1 MRPLPIFDN
10 PNYRGSG
17 KLKDKIAI
25 ITGGDSG
32 LGRACSIAFV
42 KEGAKVV
49 IPYYNETR
57 DANDTK
63 EYIERLGGEC
73 LLIKGDITD
82 HDFCKEIVK
91 KTIDKFDV
99 DEKPIKQLDKIII
112 GKYSDAPDYLKDN
125 EYIKNGYLINCHS
138 LKLVL
143 RSLFVCSN
151 ETINIWSHLLGC
163 IISILLIVLTVM
175 FLKTSLIRELSQTEY
190 EDLQVKV
197 NETIIPWSSEL
208 RRHKLSEI
216 GKINSNVCSVIDNI
230 LSNTDNLVSNYG
242 TKFTTIT
249 IIENF
254 IENTKKLINKIVNI
268 FSSDSN
274 ILDDITT
281 KWEICVNKIISYIKY
296 DMDDIIKIKGENIGR
311 WPLFIM
317 LSAAIVC
324 FGFSTSFHWFSIYS
338 KNLYS
343 LLCRLDY
350 AGITFLI
357 PGSCY
362 PPYFYF
368 YYCERCK

>member
-1 MRPLPIFDN
+1 MSSYENLKEENLKER
-10 PNYRGSG
+10 
-17 KLKDKIAI
+17 KDK
-25 ITGGDSG
+25 GKD
-32 LGRACSIAFV
+32 
-42 KEGAKVV
+42 
-49 IPYYNETR
+49 
-57 DANDTK
+57 
-63 EYIERLGGEC
+63 
-73 LLIKGDITD
+73 
-82 HDFCKEIVK
+82 
-91 KTIDKFDV
+91 
-99 DEKPIKQLDKIII
+99 IKQKNDKKEEKLHKKEEKIII

-151 ETINIWSHLLGC
+151 ETINVWSHLLGC
-163 IISILLIVLTVM
+163 FISLFLIIFTATSI
-175 FLKTSLIRELSQTEY
+175 KTSLLKELTQSEY

-208 RRHKLSEI
+208 RKHKLNEFGTISE
-216 GKINSNVCSVIDNI
+216 NVGLIIDDI
-230 LSNTDNLVSNYG
+230 LSNSDNLVANYG
-242 TKFTTIT
+242 TKSTTIE

-254 IENTKKLINKIVNI
+254 IENTKYLINKIVNI
-268 FSSDSN
+268 FSKDSN

-281 KWEICVNKIISYIKY
+281 KWEICVDKIISYIKY
-296 DMDDIIKIKGENIGR
+296 DFKDDIKGENIGR
-311 WPLFIM
+311 WPLFLM

-343 LLCRLDY
+343 FLCRLDY

-368 YYCERCK
+368 YYCEKC

>member
-1 MRPLPIFDN
+1 MSSYENLKEENLKER
-10 PNYRGSG
+10 
-17 KLKDKIAI
+17 KDK
-25 ITGGDSG
+25 
-32 LGRACSIAFV
+32 
-42 KEGAKVV
+42 
-49 IPYYNETR
+49 
-57 DANDTK
+57 
-63 EYIERLGGEC
+63 
-73 LLIKGDITD
+73 
-82 HDFCKEIVK
+82 
-91 KTIDKFDV
+91 
-99 DEKPIKQLDKIII
+99 EKDIKQKNDKKEEKLHKKEEKIII

-151 ETINIWSHLLGC
+151 ETINVWSHLLGC
-163 IISILLIVLTVM
+163 FIALFLIIFTATSI
-175 FLKTSLIRELSQTEY
+175 KTSLLKELTQSEY

-208 RRHKLSEI
+208 RKHKLNEFGTI
-216 GKINSNVCSVIDNI
+216 TENVGLIIDDI
-230 LSNTDNLVSNYG
+230 LSNSDNLVANYG
-242 TKFTTIT
+242 TKSTTIE
-249 IIENF
+249 IIGNF
-254 IENTKKLINKIVNI
+254 IENTKYLINKIVNI
-268 FSSDSN
+268 FSKDSN

-281 KWEICVNKIISYIKY
+281 KWEICVDKIISYIKY
-296 DMDDIIKIKGENIGR
+296 NFKDDIKGENIGR
-311 WPLFIM
+311 WPLFLM

-343 LLCRLDY
+343 FLCRLDY

-368 YYCERCK
+368 YYCEKCK

>member
-1 MRPLPIFDN
+1 MSSYENLKEENLKER
-10 PNYRGSG
+10 
-17 KLKDKIAI
+17 KDK
-25 ITGGDSG
+25 GKD
-32 LGRACSIAFV
+32 
-42 KEGAKVV
+42 
-49 IPYYNETR
+49 
-57 DANDTK
+57 
-63 EYIERLGGEC
+63 
-73 LLIKGDITD
+73 
-82 HDFCKEIVK
+82 
-91 KTIDKFDV
+91 
-99 DEKPIKQLDKIII
+99 IKQKNDKKEEKLHKKGEKIII

-151 ETINIWSHLLGC
+151 ETINVWSHLLGC
-163 IISILLIVLTVM
+163 FIALFLIIFTATSI
-175 FLKTSLIRELSQTEY
+175 KTSLLKELTQSEY

-208 RRHKLSEI
+208 RKHKLNEFGTISE
-216 GKINSNVCSVIDNI
+216 NVGLIIDDI
-230 LSNTDNLVSNYG
+230 LSNSDNLVANYG
-242 TKFTTIT
+242 TKSTTIE

-254 IENTKKLINKIVNI
+254 IENTKYLINKIVNI
-268 FSSDSN
+268 FSKDSN

-281 KWEICVNKIISYIKY
+281 KWEICVDKIISYIKY
-296 DMDDIIKIKGENIGR
+296 DFKDDIKGENIGR
-311 WPLFIM
+311 WPLFLM

-343 LLCRLDY
+343 FLCRLDY

-368 YYCERCK
+368 YYCEKC

>member
-1 MRPLPIFDN
+1 MSLYEN
-10 PNYRGSG
+10 
-17 KLKDKIAI
+17 KKKAELKDSSPLKNKKENNKI
-25 ITGGDSG
+25 
-32 LGRACSIAFV
+32 
-42 KEGAKVV
+42 
-49 IPYYNETR
+49 N
-57 DANDTK
+57 TK
-63 EYIERLGGEC
+63 EKSL
-73 LLIKGDITD
+73 
-82 HDFCKEIVK
+82 KE
-91 KTIDKFDV
+91 
-99 DEKPIKQLDKIII
+99 EDKIIV
-112 GKYSDAPDYLKDN
+112 GKYSDAPEYLKDN

-151 ETINIWSHLLGC
+151 ETINIWSHLVGC
-163 IISILLIVLTVM
+163 IIAILLILFTAI
-175 FLKTSLIRELSQTEY
+175 FLKTTLMRELTQAEY
-190 EDLQVKV
+190 EDLQIQI

-208 RRHKLSEI
+208 RKYKLDEKE
-216 GKINSNVCSVIDNI
+216 KIDTNVCSVIDNI
-230 LSNTDNLVSNYG
+230 LSNIDNLINNSG
-242 TKFTTIT
+242 AKFTTVN
-249 IIENF
+249 IIEKF
-254 IENTKKLINKIVNI
+254 IENTKNLINKIVNI
-268 FSSDSN
+268 FAKDSN
-274 ILDDITT
+274 ILEHITT

-296 DMDDIIKIKGENIGR
+296 NNLVDEIKGENIGR

-368 YYCERCK
+368 YYCEKC

>member
-1 MRPLPIFDN
+1 MSSYENLKEENLKER
-10 PNYRGSG
+10 
-17 KLKDKIAI
+17 KDK
-25 ITGGDSG
+25 
-32 LGRACSIAFV
+32 
-42 KEGAKVV
+42 
-49 IPYYNETR
+49 
-57 DANDTK
+57 
-63 EYIERLGGEC
+63 
-73 LLIKGDITD
+73 
-82 HDFCKEIVK
+82 
-91 KTIDKFDV
+91 
-99 DEKPIKQLDKIII
+99 EKDIKQKNDKKEEKLHKKEEKIII

-151 ETINIWSHLLGC
+151 ETINVWSHLLGC
-163 IISILLIVLTVM
+163 FIALFLIIFTATSI
-175 FLKTSLIRELSQTEY
+175 KTSLLKELTQSEY

-208 RRHKLSEI
+208 RKHKLNEFGTI
-216 GKINSNVCSVIDNI
+216 TENVGLIIDDI
-230 LSNTDNLVSNYG
+230 LSNSDNLVANYG
-242 TKFTTIT
+242 TKSTTIE
-249 IIENF
+249 IIGNF
-254 IENTKKLINKIVNI
+254 IENTKYLINKIVNI
-268 FSSDSN
+268 FSKDSN

-281 KWEICVNKIISYIKY
+281 KWEICVDKIISYIKY
-296 DMDDIIKIKGENIGR
+296 DFKDDIKGENIGR
-311 WPLFIM
+311 WPLFLM

-343 LLCRLDY
+343 FLCRLDY

-368 YYCERCK
+368 YYCEKC

>member
-1 MRPLPIFDN
+1 MSSYENLKEENLKER
-10 PNYRGSG
+10 
-17 KLKDKIAI
+17 KDK
-25 ITGGDSG
+25 GKD
-32 LGRACSIAFV
+32 
-42 KEGAKVV
+42 
-49 IPYYNETR
+49 
-57 DANDTK
+57 
-63 EYIERLGGEC
+63 
-73 LLIKGDITD
+73 
-82 HDFCKEIVK
+82 
-91 KTIDKFDV
+91 
-99 DEKPIKQLDKIII
+99 IKQKNDKKEEKLHKKGEKIII

-151 ETINIWSHLLGC
+151 ETINVWSHLLGC
-163 IISILLIVLTVM
+163 FIALFLIIFTATSI
-175 FLKTSLIRELSQTEY
+175 KTSLLKELTQSEY

-208 RRHKLSEI
+208 RKHKLNEFGTI
-216 GKINSNVCSVIDNI
+216 TENVGLIIDDI
-230 LSNTDNLVSNYG
+230 LSNSDNLVANYG
-242 TKFTTIT
+242 TKSTTIE
-249 IIENF
+249 IIGNF
-254 IENTKKLINKIVNI
+254 IENTKYLINKIVNI
-268 FSSDSN
+268 FSKDSN

-281 KWEICVNKIISYIKY
+281 KWEICVDKIISYIKY
-296 DMDDIIKIKGENIGR
+296 NFKDDIKGENIGR
-311 WPLFIM
+311 WPLFLM

-343 LLCRLDY
+343 FLCRLDY

-368 YYCERCK
+368 YYCEKC

>member
-1 MRPLPIFDN
+1 MSLYQN
-10 PNYRGSG
+10 LETEKNRGEEKEVKS
-17 KLKDKIAI
+17 LK
-25 ITGGDSG
+25 
-32 LGRACSIAFV
+32 
-42 KEGAKVV
+42 
-49 IPYYNETR
+49 N
-57 DANDTK
+57 
-63 EYIERLGGEC
+63 
-73 LLIKGDITD
+73 
-82 HDFCKEIVK
+82 K
-91 KTIDKFDV
+91 KTIVKFDV

-163 IISILLIVLTVM
+163 IISILLIVLTAM

-274 ILDDITT
+274 ILVDITT

-343 LLCRLDY
+343 LLCRFDY

>member
-1 MRPLPIFDN
+1 MSSYENLKEENLKER
-10 PNYRGSG
+10 
-17 KLKDKIAI
+17 KDK
-25 ITGGDSG
+25 
-32 LGRACSIAFV
+32 
-42 KEGAKVV
+42 
-49 IPYYNETR
+49 
-57 DANDTK
+57 
-63 EYIERLGGEC
+63 
-73 LLIKGDITD
+73 
-82 HDFCKEIVK
+82 
-91 KTIDKFDV
+91 
-99 DEKPIKQLDKIII
+99 EKDIKQKNDKKEEKLHKKEEKIII

-151 ETINIWSHLLGC
+151 ETINVWSHLLGC
-163 IISILLIVLTVM
+163 FIALFLIIFTATSI
-175 FLKTSLIRELSQTEY
+175 KTSLLKELTQSEY

-208 RRHKLSEI
+208 RKHKLNEFGTI
-216 GKINSNVCSVIDNI
+216 TENVGLIIDDI
-230 LSNTDNLVSNYG
+230 LSNSDKLVANYG
-242 TKFTTIT
+242 TKSTTIE
-249 IIENF
+249 IIGNF
-254 IENTKKLINKIVNI
+254 IENTKYLINKIVNI
-268 FSSDSN
+268 FSKDSN

-281 KWEICVNKIISYIKY
+281 KWEICVDKIISYIKY
-296 DMDDIIKIKGENIGR
+296 NFKDDIKGENIGR
-311 WPLFIM
+311 WPLFLM

-343 LLCRLDY
+343 FLCRLDY

-368 YYCERCK
+368 YYCEKC

>member
-1 MRPLPIFDN
+1 MSSYENLKEENLKERKDN
-10 PNYRGSG
+10 E
-17 KLKDKIAI
+17 KD
-25 ITGGDSG
+25 
-32 LGRACSIAFV
+32 
-42 KEGAKVV
+42 
-49 IPYYNETR
+49 
-57 DANDTK
+57 
-63 EYIERLGGEC
+63 
-73 LLIKGDITD
+73 
-82 HDFCKEIVK
+82 
-91 KTIDKFDV
+91 
-99 DEKPIKQLDKIII
+99 IKQKNDKKEEKLHKKEEKIII

-151 ETINIWSHLLGC
+151 ETINVWSHLLGC
-163 IISILLIVLTVM
+163 FIALFLIIFTATSI
-175 FLKTSLIRELSQTEY
+175 KTSLLKELTQSEY

-208 RRHKLSEI
+208 RKHKLNEFGTI
-216 GKINSNVCSVIDNI
+216 TENVGLIIDDI
-230 LSNTDNLVSNYG
+230 LSNSDNLVANYG
-242 TKFTTIT
+242 TKSTTIE
-249 IIENF
+249 IIGNF
-254 IENTKKLINKIVNI
+254 IENTKYLINKIVNI
-268 FSSDSN
+268 FSKDSN

-281 KWEICVNKIISYIKY
+281 KWEICVDKIISYIKY
-296 DMDDIIKIKGENIGR
+296 NFKDDIKGENIGR
-311 WPLFIM
+311 WPLFLM

-343 LLCRLDY
+343 FLCRLDY

-368 YYCERCK
+368 YYCEKC

>member
-1 MRPLPIFDN
+1 MSSYENLKEENLKER
-10 PNYRGSG
+10 
-17 KLKDKIAI
+17 KDK
-25 ITGGDSG
+25 GKD
-32 LGRACSIAFV
+32 
-42 KEGAKVV
+42 
-49 IPYYNETR
+49 
-57 DANDTK
+57 
-63 EYIERLGGEC
+63 
-73 LLIKGDITD
+73 
-82 HDFCKEIVK
+82 
-91 KTIDKFDV
+91 
-99 DEKPIKQLDKIII
+99 IKQKNDKKEEKLHKKEEKIII

-151 ETINIWSHLLGC
+151 ETINVWSHLLGC
-163 IISILLIVLTVM
+163 FIALFLIIFTATSI
-175 FLKTSLIRELSQTEY
+175 KTSLLKELTQSEY

-208 RRHKLSEI
+208 RKHKLNEFGTISE
-216 GKINSNVCSVIDNI
+216 NVGLIIDDI
-230 LSNTDNLVSNYG
+230 LSNSDNLVANYG
-242 TKFTTIT
+242 TKSTTIE

-254 IENTKKLINKIVNI
+254 IENTKYLINKIVNI
-268 FSSDSN
+268 FSKDSN

-281 KWEICVNKIISYIKY
+281 KWEICVDKIISYIKY
-296 DMDDIIKIKGENIGR
+296 NFKDDIKGENIGR
-311 WPLFIM
+311 WPLFLM

-343 LLCRLDY
+343 FLCRLDY

-368 YYCERCK
+368 YYCEKC

>member
-1 MRPLPIFDN
+1 MSSYENLKEENLKER
-10 PNYRGSG
+10 
-17 KLKDKIAI
+17 KDK
-25 ITGGDSG
+25 GKD
-32 LGRACSIAFV
+32 
-42 KEGAKVV
+42 
-49 IPYYNETR
+49 
-57 DANDTK
+57 
-63 EYIERLGGEC
+63 
-73 LLIKGDITD
+73 
-82 HDFCKEIVK
+82 
-91 KTIDKFDV
+91 
-99 DEKPIKQLDKIII
+99 IKQKNDKKEEKLHKKEEKIII

-151 ETINIWSHLLGC
+151 ETINVWSHLLGC
-163 IISILLIVLTVM
+163 FIALFLIIFTATSI
-175 FLKTSLIRELSQTEY
+175 KTSLLKELTQSEY

-208 RRHKLSEI
+208 SKHKLNEFGTI
-216 GKINSNVCSVIDNI
+216 TENVGLIIDDI
-230 LSNTDNLVSNYG
+230 LSNSDNLVANYG
-242 TKFTTIT
+242 TKSTTIE

-254 IENTKKLINKIVNI
+254 IENTKYLINKIVNI
-268 FSSDSN
+268 FSKDSN

-281 KWEICVNKIISYIKY
+281 KWEICVDKIISYIKY
-296 DMDDIIKIKGENIGR
+296 DFKDDIKGENIGR
-311 WPLFIM
+311 WPLFLM

-343 LLCRLDY
+343 FLCRLDY

-368 YYCERCK
+368 YYCEKC